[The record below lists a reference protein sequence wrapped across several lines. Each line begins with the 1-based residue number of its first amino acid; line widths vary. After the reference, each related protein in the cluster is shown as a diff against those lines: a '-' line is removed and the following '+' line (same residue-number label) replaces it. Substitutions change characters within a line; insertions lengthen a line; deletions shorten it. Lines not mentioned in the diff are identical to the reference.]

1 MTIPDHE
8 LPGWLVVIIFGLV
21 AVLALL
27 TLAFLGYLPSPLSTQ
42 LTAHDL
48 AGRRADRAALIT
60 CGVTME
66 KAGRQPL
73 KCFDED
79 DPRSI
84 FVGTR

>member
-1 MTIPDHE
+1 MGLRDDDLSSCMLLIM
-8 LPGWLVVIIFGLV
+8 LGLV
-21 AVLALL
+21 ILALIL
-27 TLAFLGYLPSPLSTQ
+27 VLGFLGYLPSPLMAQ
-42 LTAHDL
+42 LSAHDL

-60 CGVTME
+60 CGATME
-66 KAGRQPL
+66 AAGKAPL